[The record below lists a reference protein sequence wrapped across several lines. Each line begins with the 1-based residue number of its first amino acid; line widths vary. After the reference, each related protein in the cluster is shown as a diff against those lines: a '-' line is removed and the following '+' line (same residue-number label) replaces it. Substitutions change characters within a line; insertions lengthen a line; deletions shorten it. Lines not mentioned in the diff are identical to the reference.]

1 MPVNPASSFV
11 PTSRLVASAVD
22 TEGRG
27 SCPYDTLAT
36 YVCPEVLT
44 WTCMDKALGML
55 PIFARK
61 LNGELHMI
69 VIYSSDTCYGG
80 SLEEAL
86 ILLLVG
92 LIVHEP

>member
-1 MPVNPASSFV
+1 
-11 PTSRLVASAVD
+11 
-22 TEGRG
+22 
-27 SCPYDTLAT
+27 
-36 YVCPEVLT
+36 
-44 WTCMDKALGML
+44 MDKALGML